1 MKRAKLRR
9 NVGYAAGLAVGWVML
24 WDRISTANVFGG
36 LLVGGVLLVV
46 FPLRPVGDEDRLT
59 LHPLAFGRLAAAI
72 MRQLIVSNLLVAR
85 EVVSPNA
92 ELRTGIVAC
101 RMRSSSPKLLSTVA
115 NIIALSPGTMAVDAT
130 DSPPT
135 LYIHVLSLDDIVGVR
150 RDVARLERQVIRA
163 FGSPID
169 RRRLAGSTSV
179 ADTPSGVDDPRA
191 GASQ

>member
-1 MKRAKLRR
+1 MRRAKARR
-9 NVGYAAGLAVGWVML
+9 NLGYAAGLAVAWVML
-24 WDRISTANVFGG
+24 WDKISVANVLGG
-36 LLVGGVLLVV
+36 LLVGVVLLVV

-59 LHPLAFGRLAAAI
+59 LHPLGFVRLAAALL
-72 MRQLIVSNLLVAR
+72 RQLIVSNLLVAR

-135 LYIHVLSLDDIVGVR
+135 LYIHVLSLDDIIVVR
-150 RDVARLERQVIRA
+150 RDVARLERQVIDA
-163 FGSPID
+163 FGSPAD
-169 RRRLAGSTSV
+169 RLRLAGSTSV
-179 ADTPSGVDDPRA
+179 ADAASKAGDPQG
-191 GASQ
+191 GASS

>member
-1 MKRAKLRR
+1 MTRAKARR
-9 NVGYAAGLAVGWVML
+9 NLGYAAGLAVAWVML
-24 WDRISTANVFGG
+24 WDKISVANVLGG

-59 LHPLAFGRLAAAI
+59 LHPLGFVRLAAALL
-72 MRQLIVSNLLVAR
+72 RQLIVSNLLVAR

-135 LYIHVLSLDDIVGVR
+135 LYIHVLSLDDIIVVR
-150 RDVARLERQVIRA
+150 RDVARLERQVIDA
-163 FGSPID
+163 FGSPAD
-169 RRRLAGSTSV
+169 RRLLDGSTSV
-179 ADTPSGVDDPRA
+179 ADAASKTGDPHA
-191 GASQ
+191 GTAS